1 MTDNLARVYTTNLDF
16 HAELLKQFLFDNG
29 IVAFSIDK
37 RDSSYLFGSIEVYVD
52 RDDVI
57 KAKVLIKKFE
67 S

>member
-1 MTDNLARVYTTNLDF
+1 MNENLAMVYTTNRIYQ
-16 HAELLKQFLFDNG
+16 AELLKQFLSDNG
-29 IVAFSIDK
+29 ITAFSIDK
-37 RDSSYLFGSIEVYVD
+37 RDSNYLFGNIEIYVN